1 MGKKKFIPP
10 LEFSSIV
17 LPFYTKALE
26 ALGEVEEKKE
36 VDLELACRLIDLLD
50 LLAVKTKG
58 NLSHVEEKFLNGIL
72 AHLNILYFKRS
83 KGDEG

>member
-1 MGKKKFIPP
+1 MGKKEVIPP

-26 ALGEVEEKKE
+26 ALGEIGENRE

-50 LLAVKTKG
+50 LLAEKTKG
-58 NLSHVEEKFLNGIL
+58 NLSEKEEEFLNGISAQL
-72 AHLNILYFKRS
+72 KILYFKRS
-83 KGDEG
+83 KGDEE